1 MVLSPLSTRAGIQT
15 NALITS
21 QNPRHDP
28 APFIIFL
35 LSCKL
40 KSHFL
45 SMDSVPEIRL
55 CSKTQQLQFPVS
67 HSSKEFLREP
77 FVKWLK
83 CVVSAHSCGAKT
95 ALTHDKKSRRKKKD
109 PAEFS

>member
-1 MVLSPLSTRAGIQT
+1 M
-15 NALITS
+15 N
-21 QNPRHDP
+21 
-28 APFIIFL
+28 
-35 LSCKL
+35 
-40 KSHFL
+40 
-45 SMDSVPEIRL
+45 SVPEIKL
-55 CSKTQQLQFPVS
+55 CSKTHQLQFPVS

-109 PAEFS
+109 PAEFSQWQNEIKALLHGSNWLCAKASINPQD